1 MGDAYEWFAMESRIL
16 FGLLK
21 FDLEQGL
28 EIAATVPALPHR
40 SGEAHLHQ
48 LGRYI
53 VIRTIGVGGMGVVY
67 SAYDE
72 ELDRRVAIKLLRTEI
87 SETSRNRGLSRM
99 RREAQALAKLSHPNV
114 VQVYDVG
121 EFRNQ
126 LFLAMEYVRG
136 RTLGE
141 WLKAEEPDLRE
152 IVEIFLQA
160 GRGLAAAHAAGLVHR
175 DFKPDNVIVGD
186 DGRVRVLD
194 FGVARADAS
203 DDEEADAAAALYSS
217 SGASIRFRAE
227 LTEAGMIIGTP
238 AYMAP
243 EQFESRPTDARTDI
257 FGFSVALYEA
267 LYGHRPF
274 RGAGVEELKVAVL
287 AGELAAASDERGVPA
302 RIHRILVRGLRP
314 SPSERYQS
322 MEALLEELSYD
333 PSVAR
338 RRIVFIA
345 LITLAVV
352 ALLAAA
358 ISLTQSSD
366 TRPSCDAAASEL
378 EELYNPE
385 RRARI
390 GAGILRSAVPFAG
403 STWERV
409 APRLDD
415 YAEAWS
421 SARLDAC
428 EAHREG
434 RQSPRLFDLRTA
446 CLDQRRAGFAALLE
460 VFESA
465 DDSTIPKLAEAVLAL
480 PRLEPCADTEAL
492 TSAIPPPEDAAT
504 AETVQRLRERL
515 AEVKAYESAGQ
526 YQQAVGVIDALQ
538 AEADALPYAPIKIE
552 VLLRRGILAMWQFQF
567 EAADEALSG
576 AFYMAIAAGHDVA
589 AADAISRRI
598 YIQSNQDPEKHT
610 EARRLGDALI
620 LRVQGDRELEATYYN
635 NVGVLAKEA
644 GETAAARVAYQKSLV
659 IKRELY
665 GEAHLEV
672 AYTLSNLGALD
683 VDEGYFQRATDRFV
697 AAVEIFRETLGPEHF
712 QTGALLSNLANVY
725 ARSGRW
731 GEALESYGAMDGIFA
746 AFPDVWSEMGPYI
759 LPDRGDFHLRC
770 RRLDAATDDYN
781 ATLRLLGDAADGEA
795 LPALRARVGLAA
807 IAAARGEVLEAS
819 ELLSWL
825 DSRLESSESAGSLA
839 IAEALELKGRLATLA
854 GDEEAALLAHRRA
867 LEIRTMRTSAGT
879 PARARAL
886 LAFARANLALG
897 RTSDA
902 QVHLGRA
909 RALLAEEPSL
919 AGLDKFALEHLAG
932 AIALAEGDP
941 EGALRWLR
949 GAVEVLQGEREADDF
964 DLALA
969 KFDLARALA
978 GAGEEDE
985 ARALAEDA
993 LGSLRRCGDGW
1004 AEEARGVAAW
1014 IEGDP
1019 ASRALPAFP

>member
-1 MGDAYEWFAMESRIL
+1 
-16 FGLLK
+16 
-21 FDLEQGL
+21 
-28 EIAATVPALPHR
+28 
-40 SGEAHLHQ
+40 
-48 LGRYI
+48 
-53 VIRTIGVGGMGVVY
+53 MGVVY

-72 ELDRRVAIKLLRTEI
+72 ELDRRVAVKLLQPG
-87 SETSRNRGLSRM
+87 GLGLGGGAALDRL

-121 EFRNQ
+121 EFNDQ
-126 LFLAMEYVRG
+126 LFLAMEYIRG

-141 WLKAEEPDLRE
+141 WLKAQQRELRE
-152 IVEIFLQA
+152 VVDIFLRA
-160 GRGLAAAHAAGLVHR
+160 GRGLAAAHAVGLVHR

-217 SGASIRFRAE
+217 SGASMRFRAE

-267 LYGHRPF
+267 LYGRRPF
-274 RGAGVEELKVAVL
+274 RGAGVEELKAAVL
-287 AGELAAASDERGVPA
+287 AGELGPAPDERVVPA

-314 SPSERYQS
+314 SPSDRYQS
-322 MEALLEELSYD
+322 MEEFLEELSYD

-338 RRIVFIA
+338 RRVLFIGVIILAVAA
-345 LITLAVV
+345 LI
-352 ALLAAA
+352 AAA

-378 EELYNPE
+378 SELYNPE

-390 GAGILRSAVPFAG
+390 GAGILRSTVPFAG

-446 CLDQRRAGFAALLE
+446 CLDQRRAGFATLLE

-465 DDSTIPKLAEAVLAL
+465 GDSTIPKLAEAVLAL

-526 YQQAVGVIDALQ
+526 YQQAAGVIDALQ

-576 AFYMAIAAGHDVA
+576 ALYEGIAIGHEPA
-589 AADAISRRI
+589 AADAISRLL
-598 YIQSNQDPEKHT
+598 YIRSVQNPLEAKPEL
-610 EARRLGDALI
+610 RLGNALI
-620 LRVQGDRELEATYYN
+620 QRVQGQSEIEATYYN

-644 GETAAARVAYQKSLV
+644 GETAAARAPYQKSLA

-672 AYTLSNLGALD
+672 GYTLSNLASLD
-683 VDEGYFQRATDRFV
+683 ADEGYYKRAIDRFMDAV
-697 AAVEIFRETLGPEHF
+697 AILRETLDPEHF

-725 ARSGRW
+725 ARSGRSR
-731 GEALESYGAMDGIFA
+731 EATESYRAMDAIFA
-746 AFPDVWSEMGPYI
+746 AFPGVWSEMGPYI
-759 LPDRGDFHLRC
+759 LPDRGDFHLRS
-770 RRLDAATDDYN
+770 RRLDAARDDYME
-781 ATLRLLGDAADGEA
+781 TLRLLGAAA
-795 LPALRARVGLAA
+795 AAAMLPVVRARTGLAA
-807 IAAARGEVLEAS
+807 VAAARGELQEAE
-819 ELLSWL
+819 ELLSVL
-825 DSRLESSESAGSLA
+825 APQLESADSAGSLA
-839 IAEALELKGRLATLA
+839 VADALDLKGRLAHLS
-854 GDEEAALLAHRRA
+854 GEEEAGLLAHRRA
-867 LEIRTMRTSAGT
+867 LEIRMMRTAPGT
-879 PARARAL
+879 PARARAHL
-886 LAFARANLALG
+886 SFASANLELG
-897 RTSDA
+897 RTAEAWS
-902 QVHLGRA
+902 HLGQA
-909 RALLAEEPSL
+909 RELLEKDPSVAGSERSAL
-919 AGLDKFALEHLAG
+919 DHLAG
-932 AIALAEGDP
+932 RIALAEGD
-941 EGALRWLR
+941 AVKAADWLR
-949 GAVEVLQGEREADDF
+949 GAVDALRSEREADGCE
-964 DLALA
+964 LALA
-969 KFDLARALA
+969 SFDLARALA
-978 GAGEEDE
+978 GTGADDE
-985 ARALAEDA
+985 ANGIAETALT
-993 LGSLRRCGDGW
+993 SLQRCGDGW
-1004 AEEARGVAAW
+1004 EEEVRGIALW
-1014 IEGDP
+1014 IEN
-1019 ASRALPAFP
+1019 SRATDEH

>member
-1 MGDAYEWFAMESRIL
+1 MNVEADSTLALAPGDSPSISRVAPTPV
-16 FGLLK
+16 
-21 FDLEQGL
+21 DQ
-28 EIAATVPALPHR
+28 PH
-40 SGEAHLHQ
+40 Q
-48 LGRYI
+48 IGRYL
-53 VIRTIGVGGMGVVY
+53 VIRTLGSGAMGVVY

-72 ELDRRVAIKLLRTEI
+72 ELDRRVAIKLLRTDLYGTI
-87 SETSRNRGLSRM
+87 RTRGLSRM

-576 AFYMAIAAGHDVA
+576 ALYEGIAIGHEPA
-589 AADAISRRI
+589 AADAISRLL
-598 YIQSNQDPEKHT
+598 YIRSVQNPL
-610 EARRLGDALI
+610 EAKRELRLGSALI
-620 LRVQGDRELEATYYN
+620 KRVQGQSEIEATYYN
-635 NVGVLAKEA
+635 NVGVLLKEA
-644 GETAAARVAYQKSLV
+644 REVEAAREALRRSIE
-659 IKRELY
+659 IKRSLY
-665 GEAHLEV
+665 GERHLEV
-672 AYTLSNLGALD
+672 GYSLSNLGSLD
-683 VDEGYFQRATDRFV
+683 IEEGYYQRSIENFIVAVAIFQ
-697 AAVEIFRETLGPEHF
+697 ETLGPDHF
-712 QTGALLSNLANVY
+712 QTGAVLSNLANAF
-725 ARSGRW
+725 ARSGQW
-731 GEALESYGAMDGIFA
+731 VEAAERYEEVDGIFRA
-746 AFPDVWSEMGPYI
+746 SPEVWSEIGPYI
-759 LPDRGDFHLRC
+759 LPDRGDFYRLRHE
-770 RRLDAATDDYN
+770 LDAAIEDYQKV
-781 ATLRLLGDAADGEA
+781 LLLLGPAAEA
-795 LPALRARVGLAA
+795 EMLPVIRARVGLAGVA
-807 IAAARGEVLEAS
+807 ATREEWGAVEEQLTHLRPQMAAERPAGSSALSIADALDLEALLLGMS
-819 ELLSWL
+819 EGPEA
-825 DSRLESSESAGSLA
+825 RKVRHTRAFEIRQAGTAAGSPLRSRSY
-839 IAEALELKGRLATLA
+839 LTY
-854 GDEEAALLAHRRA
+854 
-867 LEIRTMRTSAGT
+867 
-879 PARARAL
+879 ARAL
-886 LAFARANLALG
+886 LEVGEHAGVAVHLAEARKIIERLASGSGPERIILERLSGDAALALG
-897 RTSDA
+897 RSEEA
-902 QVHLGRA
+902 VEHYRE
-909 RALLAEEPSL
+909 ALLLLHSS
-919 AGLDKFALEHLAG
+919 
-932 AIALAEGDP
+932 
-941 EGALRWLR
+941 R
-949 GAVEVLQGEREADDF
+949 GGEDL
-964 DLALA
+964 DLALVRFA
-969 KFDLARALA
+969 LARALFLA
-978 GAGEEDE
+978 GSAGEEPRE
-985 ARALAEDA
+985 LAARALGTLSARGKDWN
-993 LGSLRRCGDGW
+993 DD
-1004 AEEARGVAAW
+1004 AEEVIAW
-1014 IEGDP
+1014 MREFM
-1019 ASRALPAFP
+1019 SE

>member
-1 MGDAYEWFAMESRIL
+1 
-16 FGLLK
+16 
-21 FDLEQGL
+21 
-28 EIAATVPALPHR
+28 
-40 SGEAHLHQ
+40 
-48 LGRYI
+48 
-53 VIRTIGVGGMGVVY
+53 MGVVY

-72 ELDRRVAIKLLRTEI
+72 ELDRRVAIKLLRAELH
-87 SETSRNRGLSRM
+87 ETRRTRGLSRM

-141 WLKAEEPDLRE
+141 WLKAERPQLRE
-152 IVEIFLQA
+152 LVDIFLQA

-203 DDEEADAAAALYSS
+203 DDEEADAAAAAAALYSS
-217 SGASIRFRAE
+217 SGASMRFRAE

-287 AGELAAASDERGVPA
+287 AGELAAAPDERVVPA

-314 SPSERYQS
+314 SPSDRYQG
-322 MEALLEELSYD
+322 MEELLEELAYD

-338 RRIVFIA
+338 RRILFIA
-345 LITLAVV
+345 VITLAVV
-352 ALLAAA
+352 ALIAAA
-358 ISLTQSSD
+358 ISLTQSND
-366 TRPSCDAAASEL
+366 TGPSCDAAAVSEL
-378 EELYNPE
+378 SELYNPE

-390 GAGILRSAVPFAG
+390 GAGILRSTVPFAG

-434 RQSPRLFDLRTA
+434 RQSPRLFDLRTV

-526 YQQAVGVIDALQ
+526 YQQAAGVIDALQ

-576 AFYMAIAAGHDVA
+576 ALYEGIAIGHEPA
-589 AADAISRRI
+589 AADAISRLL
-598 YIQSNQDPEKHT
+598 YIRSVQNPL
-610 EARRLGDALI
+610 EAKRELRLGNALI
-620 LRVQGDRELEATYYN
+620 QRVQGQSEIEATYYN
-635 NVGVLAKEA
+635 NVGVLLKEA
-644 GETAAARVAYQKSLV
+644 REVEAAREALRRSIE
-659 IKRELY
+659 IKRSLY
-665 GEAHLEV
+665 GERHLEV
-672 AYTLSNLGALD
+672 GYSLSNLGSLD
-683 VDEGYFQRATDRFV
+683 IEEGYYQRSIENFIVAVAIFQ
-697 AAVEIFRETLGPEHF
+697 ETLGPVHF
-712 QTGALLSNLANVY
+712 QTGAVLSNLANAF
-725 ARSGRW
+725 ARSGQW
-731 GEALESYGAMDGIFA
+731 VEAAERYEEVDGIFRA
-746 AFPDVWSEMGPYI
+746 SPEVWSEIGPYI
-759 LPDRGDFHLRC
+759 LPDRGDFYRLRHE
-770 RRLDAATDDYN
+770 LDAAVEDYQKV
-781 ATLRLLGDAADGEA
+781 LLLLGPAAEA
-795 LPALRARVGLAA
+795 EMLPVIRARVGLASV
-807 IAAARGEVLEAS
+807 AAKREDWGAVEEQVRHLRPQMAAEEPAGSSALSLADALDLEA
-819 ELLSWL
+819 LLSGM
-825 DSRLESSESAGSLA
+825 SEGAEARTVRHTRAFEIRKARTAAGSPL
-839 IAEALELKGRLATLA
+839 RSR
-854 GDEEAALLAHRRA
+854 AH
-867 LEIRTMRTSAGT
+867 LTYG
-879 PARARAL
+879 RAL
-886 LAFARANLALG
+886 LEVGEHAGVAVHLTEARTIIEGLASGGGPERITLERLSGDLALALG
-897 RTSDA
+897 RS
-902 QVHLGRA
+902 
-909 RALLAEEPSL
+909 AE
-919 AGLDKFALEHLAG
+919 
-932 AIALAEGDP
+932 
-941 EGALRWLR
+941 
-949 GAVEVLQGEREADDF
+949 AVDHYREALVLLQDSRGREDL
-964 DLALA
+964 DLALTR
-969 KFDLARALA
+969 FTLARALILA
-978 GAGEEDE
+978 GPNGDEPRELAAQALGTLSARGKDWKDE
-985 ARALAEDA
+985 A
-993 LGSLRRCGDGW
+993 
-1004 AEEARGVAAW
+1004 EEVVLWMR
-1014 IEGDP
+1014 E
-1019 ASRALPAFP
+1019 STRK